1 MRRESRGAWKEVDM
15 GGVLD
20 VNLCL
25 IRLLGSTIV
34 RPTVNYCSNLFIF
47 SQVCSLF
54 IFTFN
59 SQWFLGYTKGF
70 MTSLIAML
78 GGKKS
83 MAGFGR
89 KNTGPKGCYANVDFY
104 WIQPHTIHV

>member
-1 MRRESRGAWKEVDM
+1 M
-15 GGVLD
+15 
-20 VNLCL
+20 
-25 IRLLGSTIV
+25 RLLARILV

-47 SQVCSLF
+47 SKFVPCSSSFLD
-54 IFTFN
+54 

-89 KNTGPKGCYANVDFY
+89 KNTGPKGSYANVDFY
-104 WIQPHTIHV
+104 RIQPHTIHV